1 MLKSFLQFA
10 QGRSD
15 DPRRA
20 LSLRFIRGKGVEI
33 GALHR
38 PLWVATG
45 AQVSYV
51 DRLTD
56 DELRSHY
63 PELTHLPFVKVDV
76 VDDGETL
83 SRFESSSQDFI
94 IANHF
99 LEHTQDPIG
108 TMRSFLDVLRPG
120 GIVFMAVPDKRFTFD
135 GHRPETDFAHVLRDY
150 REGPQWSHN
159 DHVREFA
166 SLVMGHSGEQLE
178 AAVARLKATDR
189 RIHFH
194 VWSNTSLRAFFDGL
208 VSEVGLSMKIVA
220 FVDNTPTRGENIYV
234 VRKTDSG
241 SNTVLFSKF
250 HDLWRR
256 LVMATTRSGIVL
268 VMCLMTCLTLSCHH
282 LRLNTFSRLRNNL
295 FVIFT

>member
-10 QGRSD
+10 RAKSD

-38 PLWVATG
+38 PLWVPRG
-45 AQVSYV
+45 AQVFYV
-51 DRLTD
+51 DRLTN
-56 DELRSHY
+56 DELRGHY
-63 PELTHLPFVKVDV
+63 PELTHLPFVKVDII
-76 VDDGETL
+76 DDGETL

-108 TMRSFLDVLRPG
+108 TMRRFLDVLRPG
-120 GIVFMAVPDKRFTFD
+120 GIIYLAVPDKRFTFD
-135 GHRPETDFAHVLRDY
+135 QHRPETDFAHVLRDY
-150 REGPQWSHN
+150 REGPQWSHD

-166 SLVMGHSGEQLE
+166 SLVMGQSAEQLE
-178 AAVARLKATDR
+178 AAVAGLKATNYS
-189 RIHFH
+189 IHFH
-194 VWSNTSLRAFFDGL
+194 VWSDSSLRAFFDGL

-220 FVDNTPTRGENIYV
+220 FVDNTPTWGENIYV

-241 SNTVLFSKF
+241 SNINFLFSKF
-250 HDLWRR
+250 HHLWRR
-256 LVMATTRSGIVL
+256 LVPS
-268 VMCLMTCLTLSCHH
+268 
-282 LRLNTFSRLRNNL
+282 SRRQR
-295 FVIFT
+295 